1 MTMLE
6 VRDVSKSYQTA
17 AGPLPVLN
25 GVSLTLQ
32 RGDAAAVMGPSG
44 SGKSTLLHVLGALD
58 PPDSGEVL
66 LNGRNPFS
74 MKEAEQ
80 ARFRNGAV
88 GFLFQDHCL
97 LPQLNLLEN
106 VLTPTLVGDPA
117 PDAVARARM
126 LLDQVG
132 LGGRLDHLPSQL
144 SGGEKQRAALARA
157 LIRRPLL
164 LLCDEP
170 TGNLDQASAE
180 TVAALLSRLHQE
192 QNTILI
198 VVTHSR
204 DLASRFEKRFQMV
217 GGRLLPL

>member
-6 VRDVSKSYQTA
+6 VRDVRKSYQTT
-17 AGPLPVLN
+17 AGPLHVLN

-44 SGKSTLLHVLGALD
+44 SGKSTLLHILGALD
-58 PPDSGEVL
+58 PPTSGEVL
-66 LNGRNPFS
+66 LDGRNPFS

-106 VLTPTLVGDPA
+106 VLTPTLVGAPA

-180 TVAALLSRLHQE
+180 TVAELLSRLHQE

-204 DLASRFEKRFQMV
+204 DLASRFEKRFQMA